1 MKANREG
8 EFIYFISA
16 IEVIKKDK
24 NLTDEEKEIKI
35 KQIEEVIEE
44 IKNEK

>member
-8 EFIYFISA
+8 EFIYFIMA
-16 IEVIKKDK
+16 IEAIKKDE

-35 KQIEEVIEE
+35 AQIKEAIEE